1 MKTKRLFSAIL
12 LVAALFCG
20 LGTVDLSAAPEIP
33 GEPIDGPV
41 AIVGATVHPV
51 EGATIE
57 NGVLLFRNGRIVAL
71 GDQVQIP
78 DDALR
83 VEAAGQHIYPGLMD
97 AFTDL
102 GLVEINAVRASV
114 DHSEAG
120 ELNPNVRAWV
130 AVNPDSELIPVTRSN
145 GVLLALTAP
154 GGGLISGQSAVVQ
167 LDGWTWEDLT
177 VRPAVG
183 MHVNWPN
190 MSPVIDWEVEESA
203 KAQMESRDK
212 ALRRLREALDDARA
226 YQQARS
232 ADAARHPVDA
242 RWESLLPVL
251 RGELPL
257 IVTAEDSQQIQAAVA
272 FVEQYQLKMIL
283 HGGYDAPHCAELLKK
298 HDIPVIVGGVYRLPR
313 RRSEPYDTPF
323 TVPARLQAAG
333 IRYCLSGSGRFG
345 ASNVRN
351 LPYHAAM
358 ASAFGLSADEALK
371 SITLYPA
378 RILGVA
384 ERVGSLA
391 KGKDATFII
400 TNGDPL
406 VTETQVLAAY
416 IQGRAVDL
424 NNRHK
429 RLWKKYEE
437 KYRRLAE

>member
-41 AIVGATVHPV
+41 AIVGGTLHPV
-51 EGATIE
+51 DGATIE

-183 MHVNWPN
+183 MHVNGHRLG
-190 MSPVIDWEVEESA
+190 
-203 KAQMESRDK
+203 SR
-212 ALRRLREALDDARA
+212 
-226 YQQARS
+226 
-232 ADAARHPVDA
+232 
-242 RWESLLPVL
+242 
-251 RGELPL
+251 
-257 IVTAEDSQQIQAAVA
+257 
-272 FVEQYQLKMIL
+272 
-283 HGGYDAPHCAELLKK
+283 
-298 HDIPVIVGGVYRLPR
+298 
-313 RRSEPYDTPF
+313 
-323 TVPARLQAAG
+323 
-333 IRYCLSGSGRFG
+333 
-345 ASNVRN
+345 
-351 LPYHAAM
+351 
-358 ASAFGLSADEALK
+358 
-371 SITLYPA
+371 
-378 RILGVA
+378 
-384 ERVGSLA
+384 RVGQS
-391 KGKDATFII
+391 
-400 TNGDPL
+400 TNGIAGQG
-406 VTETQVLAAY
+406 TAATTRSV
-416 IQGRAVDL
+416 G
-424 NNRHK
+424 
-429 RLWKKYEE
+429 
-437 KYRRLAE
+437 